1 MRMQAPGSRPAMQH
15 ISRWRQM
22 AAARPASGH
31 AEIDSTLGPLPAA
44 KDCPPSGPA
53 EPVAIRRA
61 RYSGG
66 CPAWLRM
73 IPASPYAV
81 PKPRVALTWCYAQ
94 LWCSSAS
101 STPSWS
107 GCPAGWYSWC
117 EMTPPRT
124 QRSSCSD
131 TRWQSRGG
139 KSPAR
144 KPDWADR
151 DRRLGEASTQ
161 PVPCPRRGF
170 PMRSVNWSV
179 GGSNGDGAI
188 FAGGM
193 FNF

>member
-1 MRMQAPGSRPAMQH
+1 MFISTAREAANANAGTRLQASNATH
-15 ISRWRQM
+15 TQM
-22 AAARPASGH
+22 AANGRCGPANGR

-73 IPASPYAV
+73 IPQSPV
-81 PKPRVALTWCYAQ
+81 PGQRPRVALTWCDAQ

-101 STPSWS
+101 STSSWS
-107 GCPAGWYSWC
+107 GCPAGWCSWC

-151 DRRLGEASTQ
+151 AVIAALARLPLSLCRARTRMASL
-161 PVPCPRRGF
+161 
-170 PMRSVNWSV
+170 N
-179 GGSNGDGAI
+179 
-188 FAGGM
+188 
-193 FNF
+193 

>member
-1 MRMQAPGSRPAMQH
+1 
-15 ISRWRQM
+15 M
-22 AAARPASGH
+22 ASNDARK
-31 AEIDSTLGPLPAA
+31 PL
-44 KDCPPSGPA
+44 
-53 EPVAIRRA
+53 RRA
-61 RYSGG
+61 
-66 CPAWLRM
+66 
-73 IPASPYAV
+73 
-81 PKPRVALTWCYAQ
+81 KNRVWPLTWCYAQ

-179 GGSNGDGAI
+179 GGPTATERYLLAGCSTSRRGD
-188 FAGGM
+188 AGRVPSAYEERPKAHAEYRPSASSDTPDRRLRERAASAASSAG
-193 FNF
+193 